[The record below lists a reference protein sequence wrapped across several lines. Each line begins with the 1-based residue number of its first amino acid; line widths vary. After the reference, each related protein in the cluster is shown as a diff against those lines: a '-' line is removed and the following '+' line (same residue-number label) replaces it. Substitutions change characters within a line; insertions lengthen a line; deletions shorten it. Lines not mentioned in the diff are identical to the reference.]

1 MIEGS
6 TRRSEIIRQLSVS
19 EKPISASKFA
29 KQFGVSRQI
38 VVGDIALMRASGEG
52 IVATARGYVL
62 EKAKS
67 AEGLLSKIAVQHG
80 PEDTR
85 NELELIIKQGGE
97 IIDVIVEHPIYGE
110 LVGGLHLKT
119 LKDVDLF
126 MKSYE
131 EGQGSLLSQLT
142 EGIHLHTIRYQ
153 EERQFEAIKQALL
166 DANILY
172 QSE

>member
-6 TRRSEIIRQLSVS
+6 LRRSEIIRQLLVS

-38 VVGDIALMRASGEG
+38 IVGDIALMRAGGED
-52 IVATARGYVL
+52 IVATARGYL
-62 EKAKS
+62 IEKS
-67 AEGLLSKIAVQHG
+67 TSQEGLVSKIAVHHG
-80 PEDTR
+80 PDETR
-85 NELELIIKQGGE
+85 QELELIVQHGGE
-97 IIDVIVEHPIYGE
+97 ILDVIVEHPIYGE

-119 LKDVDLF
+119 EKDVDLF

-131 EGQGSLLSQLT
+131 KSQGSLLSQLT
-142 EGIHLHTIRYQ
+142 AGIHLHTIRYQ
-153 EERQFEAIKQALL
+153 EEAQIEAIKQALL
-166 DANILY
+166 EAGILY